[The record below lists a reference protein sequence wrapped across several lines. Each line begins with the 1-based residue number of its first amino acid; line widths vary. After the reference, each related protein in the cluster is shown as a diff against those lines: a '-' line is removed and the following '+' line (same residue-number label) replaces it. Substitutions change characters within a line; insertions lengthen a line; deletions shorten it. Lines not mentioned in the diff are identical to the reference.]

1 MKNRSLFNRRFTSTL
16 SIMAIL
22 CFAVANISWAGN
34 ENGPHVRG
42 QLLIKSKAGTPRDKM
57 KEILANHGAV
67 TAGEITQIKVKLI
80 RVPEHALEKVKAA
93 LEKNPHISFVERNF
107 IAQGAAEPN
116 DEKYPSQWHLP
127 KISAPDGWDMCTGSD
142 IAPIAIIDSGVDPTH
157 PDLSDK
163 LLSGY
168 NFLENN
174 TDTHDV
180 RGHGTAVAGTAAA
193 ISNNVAGVAGVAWG
207 NPIMPLVVL
216 NSDNYGSY
224 YNVARAITFA
234 ADHGIRVINL
244 SLGGS
249 SSSSTMQNAINYA
262 WTKGTLIF
270 ASAANYSTSTPYY
283 PAACEHVV
291 AVSATT
297 SSDTR
302 ASFSNYGNWID
313 IAAPG
318 VSILTTSRGGGYG
331 YWNGTSFSSPVA
343 AGLAGL
349 IISANP
355 DLTNTQVV
363 EIITQN
369 ADDLGDPGFDQY
381 YGYGR
386 VNVHASLVAAI
397 GTTAPE
403 PEQEPDI
410 TDPLVSITYP
420 EEGSTVS
427 SSITVSVTATDN
439 VGVERVELYIDGA
452 LFGTSS
458 TWPHNFYWNTNDLPD
473 GYYELSAT
481 GYDTSGNIGYS
492 NSVTVDV
499 HNQQEQDITPPV
511 VSFTSPASSSADD
524 VYLSKLVKIT
534 VSASDNIGVTRMQL
548 YVDGLLRVDKQASV
562 ISWPWNVKKESNGEH
577 IISSKAYDAA
587 GNVGI
592 DSITVTV
599 YK

>member
-1 MKNRSLFNRRFTSTL
+1 MEKRNLFVQSFVFTL
-16 SIMAIL
+16 SFIMVI
-22 CFAVANISWAGN
+22 CFAVANITWAGN
-34 ENGPHVRG
+34 ENGPHARG
-42 QLLIKSKAGTPRDKM
+42 QLLIKSKAGVPKGEMQR
-57 KEILANHGAV
+57 ILARQGAV
-67 TAGEITQIKVKLI
+67 TAGEIEQIKVRLI
-80 RVPEHALEKVKAA
+80 RVPDHALEKVKAA
-93 LEKNPHISFVERNF
+93 LEKNPHISFVEYNF
-107 IAQGAAEPN
+107 IAEGFAEPN
-116 DEKYPSQWHLP
+116 DERYSSQWHLP

-157 PDLSDK
+157 PDLSGK

-168 NFLENN
+168 NFVENN

-216 NSDNYGSY
+216 NSDNLASY

-234 ADHGIRVINL
+234 ADNGIRVINL
-244 SLGGS
+244 SLGGP
-249 SSSSTMQNAINYA
+249 SSSSTVQNAINYA
-262 WTKGTLIF
+262 WSKGTLIF
-270 ASAANYSTSTPYY
+270 ASAGNYATSTPCY

-302 ASFSNYGNWID
+302 ASFSNYGAWID

-318 VSILTTSRGGGYG
+318 ASILTTNRGGGYG

-386 VNVHASLVAAI
+386 VNACASLVAAI
-397 GTTAPE
+397 GTAP
-403 PEQEPDI
+403 EPDI
-410 TDPLVSITYP
+410 TDPLVSIVSP

-427 SSITVSVTATDN
+427 SSITVSVSATDN
-439 VGVERVELYIDGA
+439 VGVERIELYIDGA
-452 LFGTSS
+452 FFGTS
-458 TWPHNFYWNTNDLPD
+458 TTDPHNFYWNTNDFPD
-473 GYYELSAT
+473 GYYELSAI
-481 GYDTSGNIGYS
+481 GYDTSGNIGS
-492 NSVTVDV
+492 NSVTVYV
-499 HNQQEQDITPPV
+499 HNLQEQDSTPPV
-511 VSFTSPASSSADD
+511 VSITSPADGAH
-524 VYLSKLVKIT
+524 LSKLVKIT

-548 YVDGLLRVDKQASV
+548 YVDGLLMVDKQASV
-562 ISWPWNVKKESNGEH
+562 ISWPWNVKKASNGEH

-587 GNVGI
+587 GNVGTV
-592 DSITVTV
+592 SITI

>member
-1 MKNRSLFNRRFTSTL
+1 MKNRSRFNRRFVSTL

-34 ENGPHVRG
+34 ENGNGRHVRG
-42 QLLIKSKAGTPRDKM
+42 QLLIKSKAGTSKDKM
-57 KEILANHGAV
+57 KEILARHGAV
-67 TAGEITQIKVKLI
+67 TAGEINQIKVRLI
-80 RVPEHALEKVKAA
+80 KVPEHALEKVKAA
-93 LEKNPHISFVERNF
+93 LEKNPHISFVEYNF
-107 IAQGAAEPN
+107 IAQGFAEPN
-116 DEKYPSQWHLP
+116 DEKYSSQWHLP

-142 IAPIAIIDSGVDPTH
+142 MAPIAIIDSGVDPTH

-163 LLSGY
+163 LIRGY

-216 NSDNYGSY
+216 NSDNWASY
-224 YNVARAITFA
+224 YDIARAITFA
-234 ADHGIRVINL
+234 ADNGIRVINI
-244 SLGGS
+244 SIGGS

-262 WTKGTLIF
+262 WTKGTLVF
-270 ASAANYSTSTPYY
+270 ACAMNNATSTPYY

-318 VSILTTSRGGGYG
+318 ASILTTNRGGGYG
-331 YWNGTSFSSPVA
+331 YWNGTSFASPIA

-386 VNVHASLVAAI
+386 VNAHASLVAAI
-397 GTTAPE
+397 GTAPE
-403 PEQEPDI
+403 PEPEPDI
-410 TDPLVSITYP
+410 TDPLVSIASP
-420 EEGSTVS
+420 DEGSTVS
-427 SSITVSVTATDN
+427 SSITVRVSATDN

-452 LFGTSS
+452 LFGTS
-458 TWPHNFYWNTNDLPD
+458 TTEPHNFYWNTNDLTE
-473 GYYELSAT
+473 GYYELSAIA
-481 GYDTSGNIGYS
+481 YDTSGNIGHS
-492 NSVTVDV
+492 NSVTVYV
-499 HNQQEQDITPPV
+499 HNQQEQDITLPV
-511 VSFTSPASSSADD
+511 VSITSPADGAH
-524 VYLSKLVKIT
+524 LSKLVKIK
-534 VSASDNIGVTRMQL
+534 VLASDNIGVTRMQL
-548 YVDGLLRVDKQASV
+548 YVDGALKVDKQASV
-562 ISWPWNVKKESNGEH
+562 ISWPWNVKKASSGEH

-587 GNVGI
+587 GNVGTA
-592 DSITVTV
+592 SITI

>member
-1 MKNRSLFNRRFTSTL
+1 MKKRNLFVQSLVFTL
-16 SIMAIL
+16 SFIMVI
-22 CFAVANISWAGN
+22 CFAVANITWAGN
-34 ENGPHVRG
+34 ENENGRHVRG
-42 QLLIKSKAGTPRDKM
+42 ELLIKSKAGTSKNKM
-57 KEILANHGAV
+57 QGILARHGAV
-67 TAGEITQIKVKLI
+67 TAGEIEQINVKRI
-80 RVPEHALEKVKAA
+80 RVPDHALEKVKAA
-93 LEKNPHISFVERNF
+93 LEKNPHISFVEYNG
-107 IAQGAAEPN
+107 IAEGAAEPN
-116 DEKYPSQWHLP
+116 DERYPSQWHLP

-142 IAPIAIIDSGVDPTH
+142 TTPIAIIDSGVDPTH

-163 LLSGY
+163 LLGGY

-216 NSDNYGSY
+216 NSDNYATY

-234 ADHGIRVINL
+234 ADNGIRVINI

-262 WTKGTLIF
+262 WNKGTLIF
-270 ASAANYSTSTPYY
+270 ACAMNNATSTPYY

-302 ASFSNYGNWID
+302 ASFSNYGAWID

-318 VSILTTSRGGGYG
+318 ASILTTNRGGGYS
-331 YWNGTSFSSPVA
+331 YWNGTSFASPIA

-355 DLTNTQVV
+355 DLTNTQVG
-363 EIITQN
+363 EIIMQN

-386 VNVHASLVAAI
+386 VNACASLAAAI
-397 GTTAPE
+397 GTAPE
-403 PEQEPDI
+403 PEPEPDI
-410 TDPLVSITYP
+410 TDPLVSITSP
-420 EEGSTVS
+420 DEGSTVS
-427 SSITVSVTATDN
+427 SSITVSVSATDN
-439 VGVERVELYIDGA
+439 VGVETVELYIDGT
-452 LFGTSS
+452 LFGTSN
-458 TWPHNFYWNTNDLPD
+458 PDFHNFYWNTNDLPE
-473 GYYELSAT
+473 GYYELSAI
-481 GYDTSGNIGYS
+481 GYDTSGNIGHS
-492 NSVTVDV
+492 NSVTVYV
-499 HNQQEQDITPPV
+499 HNQQEQDITSPV
-511 VSFTSPASSSADD
+511 VSITSPADGAH
-524 VYLSKLVKIT
+524 LSKLVKIT
-534 VSASDNIGVTRMQL
+534 VLASDNIGVTRMQL
-548 YVDGLLRVDKQASV
+548 YVDGLLMFDKQASA
-562 ISWPWNVKKESNGEH
+562 ISWPWNVKKASNGEH

-587 GNVGI
+587 GNVGT
-592 DSITVTV
+592 DSITV

>member
-1 MKNRSLFNRRFTSTL
+1 MMKKRNLFVRGFVFTL
-16 SIMAIL
+16 SFIMVI
-22 CFAVANISWAGN
+22 CFAVANIAWAGN
-34 ENGPHVRG
+34 ENGRHVRG
-42 QLLIKSKAGTPRDKM
+42 ELLIKSKAGTSKDKM
-57 KEILANHGAV
+57 QGILANHGAV
-67 TAGEITQIKVKLI
+67 TAGEIEQIKVRLI
-80 RVPEHALEKVKAA
+80 RVPDHALEKVKAA
-93 LEKNPHISFVERNF
+93 LQKNQNISFVEYNY
-107 IAQGAAEPN
+107 IAEGSAEPN
-116 DEKYPSQWHLP
+116 DERYSSQWHLP

-142 IAPIAIIDSGVDPTH
+142 MAPIAIIDSGVDPTH

-163 LLSGY
+163 LICGY
-168 NFLENN
+168 NFVENN

-180 RGHGTAVAGTAAA
+180 LGHGTAVAGTAAA

-207 NPIMPLVVL
+207 NPIMPLVVF
-216 NSDNYGSY
+216 NSDNLASY

-234 ADHGIRVINL
+234 ADNGIRVINL
-244 SLGGS
+244 SLGGP

-262 WTKGTLIF
+262 WTKETLIF
-270 ASAANYSTSTPYY
+270 ASAANYATSTPYY

-297 SSDTR
+297 LNDTR
-302 ASFSNYGNWID
+302 ASFSNYGGWID

-318 VSILTTSRGGGYG
+318 VSILTTNRGGGYG
-331 YWNGTSFSSPVA
+331 YWNGTSFSSPIV

-381 YGYGR
+381 FGYGR
-386 VNVHASLVAAI
+386 VNAHASLVATI
-397 GTTAPE
+397 GTAPE
-403 PEQEPDI
+403 PEPEPDI
-410 TDPLVSITYP
+410 TDPLVSIASP
-420 EEGSTVS
+420 DEGSTVS
-427 SSITVSVTATDN
+427 SSITVSVSATDN
-439 VGVERVELYIDGA
+439 VGVETVELYIDGA
-452 LFGTSS
+452 LFGTSA
-458 TWPHNFYWNTNDLPD
+458 TEPHNFYWNTNGLPN
-473 GYYELSAT
+473 GYYELSAIA
-481 GYDTSGNIGYS
+481 YDTSGNIGYS
-492 NSVTVDV
+492 NSVTVYV
-499 HNQQEQDITPPV
+499 HNQQEQDSTPPV
-511 VSFTSPASSSADD
+511 VSITSPANGAH
-524 VYLSKLVKIT
+524 LSKLVKIK
-534 VSASDNIGVTRMQL
+534 VLASDNIGVIRMQL

-592 DSITVTV
+592 TSITI

>member
-1 MKNRSLFNRRFTSTL
+1 MMKKRNLFVRGFVFTL
-16 SIMAIL
+16 SFIMVI
-22 CFAVANISWAGN
+22 CFAVANIAWAGN

-42 QLLIKSKAGTPRDKM
+42 ELLIKTKAGVSKDKI
-57 KEILANHGAV
+57 KGILANHGAV
-67 TAGEITQIKVKLI
+67 TAGEIRQIKVKLI
-80 RVPEHALEKVKAA
+80 RVPDHALEKVKAA

-107 IAQGAAEPN
+107 IAQGSAEPN
-116 DEKYPSQWHLP
+116 DERYPSQWHLP
-127 KISAPDGWDMCTGSD
+127 IISAPDGWDMCTGSD

-157 PDLSDK
+157 PDLSGK
-163 LLSGY
+163 LIAGY

-193 ISNNVAGVAGVAWG
+193 ISNNVAGVAGVAWE

-216 NSDNYGSY
+216 NSDNYATY
-224 YNVARAITFA
+224 YNVAKAITFA
-234 ADHGIRVINL
+234 ADQGIRVINI

-262 WTKGTLIF
+262 WTKGTLVF
-270 ASAANYSTSTPYY
+270 ACTMNNATSTPYY

-318 VSILTTSRGGGYG
+318 ASILTTNRGGGYG
-331 YWNGTSFSSPVA
+331 YWNGTSFASPIA

-386 VNVHASLVAAI
+386 VNAHASLVAAI
-397 GTTAPE
+397 GTAPE
-403 PEQEPDI
+403 PEPEPDI
-410 TDPLVSITYP
+410 TDPLVSIASP
-420 EEGSTVS
+420 DEGSTVS
-427 SSITVSVTATDN
+427 SSITVSVSATDN
-439 VGVERVELYIDGA
+439 VGVERVELYIDGTF
-452 LFGTSS
+452 FGTSA
-458 TWPHNFYWNTNDLPD
+458 TNPHDFYWNTNNLTD
-473 GYYELSAT
+473 GYYEHSAIA
-481 GYDTSGNIGYS
+481 YDTSGNIGHS
-492 NSVTVDV
+492 NSVTVYV
-499 HNQQEQDITPPV
+499 HNQQEEDITLPV
-511 VSFTSPASSSADD
+511 VSITSPADGAH
-524 VYLSKLVKIT
+524 LSKLVKIK
-534 VSASDNIGVTRMQL
+534 VLASDNIGVTRMQL
-548 YVDGLLRVDKQASV
+548 YVDGLLRVDTSASA
-562 ISWPWNVKKESNGEH
+562 ISLPWNVKKASKGEH

-587 GNVGI
+587 GNVGT
-592 DSITVTV
+592 DSITI

>member
-1 MKNRSLFNRRFTSTL
+1 MMKKRNLFVQSFVFTL
-16 SIMAIL
+16 SFIMVI
-22 CFAVANISWAGN
+22 CFAVANITWAGN

-42 QLLIKSKAGTPRDKM
+42 ELLIKSKEGVSKGEMQR
-57 KEILANHGAV
+57 ILARHGAV
-67 TAGEITQIKVKLI
+67 TEGEITQIEVKLI
-80 RVPEHALEKVKAA
+80 RVPDHALEKVKAA
-93 LEKNPHISFVERNF
+93 LEKNQHISFVERNF
-107 IAQGAAEPN
+107 IAEGFAEPN
-116 DEKYPSQWHLP
+116 DERYSSQWHLP

-142 IAPIAIIDSGVDPTH
+142 IVPIAIIDSGVDPTH

-163 LLSGY
+163 LIAGY

-180 RGHGTAVAGTAAA
+180 RGHGTAVAGAAAA
-193 ISNNVAGVAGVAWG
+193 ISNNVAGVAGVAWE
-207 NPIMPLVVL
+207 NPIMPLAVL
-216 NSDNYGSY
+216 NSDNQATY

-234 ADHGIRVINL
+234 ADNGIRVINI

-262 WTKGTLIF
+262 WTKETLIF
-270 ASAANYSTSTPYY
+270 ASAGNYATSTPCY

-302 ASFSNYGNWID
+302 ASFSNYGAWID

-318 VSILTTSRGGGYG
+318 ASILTTNRGGGYS

-386 VNVHASLVAAI
+386 VNACASLVAAI
-397 GTTAPE
+397 GTAPE
-403 PEQEPDI
+403 PEPEPEPDI
-410 TDPLVSITYP
+410 TDPLVSITSP
-420 EEGSTVS
+420 DEGSTVS
-427 SSITVSVTATDN
+427 SSITVSVSATDN

-452 LFGTSS
+452 FFCTSA
-458 TWPHNFYWNTNDLPD
+458 TNPHNFYWNTNDLPD

-481 GYDTSGNIGYS
+481 GYDTSGNIGHS
-492 NSVTVDV
+492 NSVTVYV

-511 VSFTSPASSSADD
+511 VSITSPADGAH
-524 VYLSKLVKIT
+524 LSKLVKIKVLAT
-534 VSASDNIGVTRMQL
+534 DNIGVTRMQL
-548 YVDGLLRVDKQASV
+548 YVDGLLMFDKQASA
-562 ISWPWNVKKESNGEH
+562 ISWPWNVKKTSNGEH

-587 GNVGI
+587 GNVGT
-592 DSITVTV
+592 DSITV